1 MTVNGKKKKQKK
13 TLTRKMS
20 QGKFR
25 MKSNL
30 SEP

>member
-1 MTVNGKKKKQKK
+1 MTVNGKKKTKK

>member
-1 MTVNGKKKKQKK
+1 MTVNGKKKKK